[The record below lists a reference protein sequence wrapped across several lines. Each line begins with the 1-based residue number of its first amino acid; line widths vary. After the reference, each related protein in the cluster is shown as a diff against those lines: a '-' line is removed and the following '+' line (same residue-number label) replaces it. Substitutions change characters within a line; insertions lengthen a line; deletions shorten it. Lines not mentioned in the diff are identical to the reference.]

1 MEAQRVSQRV
11 RRSLA
16 APGRRRVVLLVALGV
31 VLFVAAAVAV
41 SLYGKPQR
49 VEVVVVFA
57 PGATGEQKAAVRR
70 SCPSVGKVVQEP
82 PDRNELATSLTYPLR
97 YDVTEASVADKA
109 ALYRCITNVEA
120 QTAVAGINELRQG
133 D

>member
-31 VLFVAAAVAV
+31 VLFVVAAVAV

-49 VEVVVVFA
+49 VEAVVVFA

-70 SCPSVGKVVQEP
+70 SCPGVGKAVQEP
-82 PDRNELATSLTYPLR
+82 PDQNELRSSLVYPLR
-97 YDVTEASVADKA
+97 YDITEASATDKA
-109 ALYRCITNVEA
+109 ALYRCMKA
-120 QTAVAGINELRQG
+120 QTAVAGISELRQG

>member
-1 MEAQRVSQRV
+1 MEAQRVRH
-11 RRSLA
+11 SLA

-49 VEVVVVFA
+49 VEAVVVFA

-70 SCPSVGKVVQEP
+70 SCRGVGKVVQEP
-82 PDRNELATSLTYPLR
+82 PDRNELPTSLAYPLR
-97 YDVTEASVADKA
+97 YDVTEASAADKA
-109 ALYRCITNVEA
+109 ALYRCMKA
-120 QTAVAGINELRQG
+120 QTAVVEISELRQG